1 MMHKKCCCL
10 QAKLLEIDWPHQRMG
25 YQFIGRGRRCSG
37 FFPATQQE
45 KYNGQKRVGESVKR
59 ILRCIALQLFH
70 DLRRFSKRQKP
81 SNDLIATRT
90 DTVLDDV
97 GKWGFD
103 ERLDNVSPIVCIT
116 WHILVTIRGTFAGM
130 VFNLCNSAWN
140 PIVQIMP
147 PYLKWKIWTWLKA
160 NEG

>member
-1 MMHKKCCCL
+1 MR
-10 QAKLLEIDWPHQRMG
+10 A
-25 YQFIGRGRRCSG
+25 FVSV
-37 FFPATQQE
+37 
-45 KYNGQKRVGESVKR
+45 KYNGQKIPESRVGESVKR

-116 WHILVTIRGTFAGM
+116 WHILGHHTGDVRA
-130 VFNLCNSAWN
+130 
-140 PIVQIMP
+140 
-147 PYLKWKIWTWLKA
+147 
-160 NEG
+160 